1 MGVHL
6 ERKVG
11 LRSNVAQLV
20 LELCTESV
28 GLVPLIC
35 SVREKVSKIRRG
47 ASRPRSLLWLMR
59 PLSTIIYSM
68 CNEKHAKSVL
78 IFRIFTILNKN
89 DEF

>member
-35 SVREKVSKIRRG
+35 SVREKVSKIRG
-47 ASRPRSLLWLMR
+47 
-59 PLSTIIYSM
+59 
-68 CNEKHAKSVL
+68 VL
-78 IFRIFTILNKN
+78 QGL
-89 DEF
+89 DPYCG